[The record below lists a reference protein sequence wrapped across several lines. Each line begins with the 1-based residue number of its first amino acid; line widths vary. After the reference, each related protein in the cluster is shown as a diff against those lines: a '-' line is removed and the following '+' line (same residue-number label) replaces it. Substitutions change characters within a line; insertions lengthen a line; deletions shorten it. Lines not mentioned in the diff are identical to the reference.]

1 METNNNT
8 TTQTITTTIIGRTLP
23 MLAKRCALTEQRLKE
38 HILEALHD
46 HLGTEDEDEFIGATW
61 GLTIAEILRDYK
73 LDVPRDILYRIG
85 VTKPTFAELSLLT
98 SLQLM
103 GTGKCPVCG
112 GDVYFYEGKY
122 HHENA
127 SWDAPASST
136 LIAAVWRCTVC
147 DSYFATDS
155 EEDFDPEEAELL
167 HNVDAFLH
175 PMTAADLREC
185 LDDEISY

>member
-1 METNNNT
+1 METTNT

-38 HILEALHD
+38 LLLEAIHD
-46 HLGTEDEDEFIGATW
+46 HLDTEDEDEFAGATW
-61 GLTIAEILRDYK
+61 GLTITEIFRDYK
-73 LDVPRDILYRIG
+73 LDHMRDILYRIG
-85 VTKPTFAELSLLT
+85 VTQPNFAELSLLT

-112 GDVYFYEGKY
+112 GDVYFYEGK
-122 HHENA
+122 HLHEFA
-127 SWDAPASST
+127 SWDAPESDT
-136 LIAAVWRCTVC
+136 LQAAVWRCSVC
-147 DSYFATDS
+147 DSYFATESD
-155 EEDFDPEEAELL
+155 EDFDPEEAELL